1 MKPEGGKDMAE
12 ANDVYGSIYQN
23 LIDAGCSQQSIR
35 KYMELVHEK
44 NVLELLKQLSKHRKH
59 LLDQVHVHQKEI
71 DCLDYLIYSLE
82 KQK

>member
-1 MKPEGGKDMAE
+1 
-12 ANDVYGSIYQN
+12 
-23 LIDAGCSQQSIR
+23 
-35 KYMELVHEK
+35 MELVHEK
-44 NVLELLKQLSKHRKH
+44 NILELLKQLSKHRKH